1 MKLNII
7 DVSSWNPS
15 INWAKVAQA
24 VDGVIIRAG
33 YRGTR
38 GGLTTD
44 SLFLSHIRGAI
55 TAGVRRIGIYWWTTH
70 NTVQQ
75 AQADSVY
82 LIKLLEPY
90 RDKITFGVWLDS
102 EAPGANNPGTSG
114 KAFLALS
121 ASVRTTCHLAFLSA
135 LRAAGYTAGVYASDS
150 WFVER
155 LSLSRLAGYPLWVAS
170 YSYAPKAVRIN
181 AGWQFT
187 DRATVSGISNGVD
200 KSYFYTDL
208 AAGQLP
214 QKPTHDLRTLRKGD
228 VGQQVRALQ
237 KLLGGIAVDGDFG
250 PETRGAVEAYQRQYK
265 LEVDGIVG
273 PRTWSALLGSAG

>member
-1 MKLNII
+1 MSTKLNII
-7 DVSSWNPS
+7 DVSAWNPS

-38 GGLTTD
+38 GGITTD
-44 SLFLSHIRGAI
+44 NLFLSHMRGAI
-55 TAGVRRIGIYWWTTH
+55 TAGVRRIGVYWWTTH
-70 NTVQQ
+70 YTVQQ
-75 AQADSVY
+75 AQADAAY

-135 LRAAGYTAGVYASDS
+135 LRAAGYAAGVYASDS

-155 LSLSRLAGYPLWVAS
+155 LSLSRLADYPFWVAS

-187 DRATVSGISNGVD
+187 DKATVSGISNGVD
-200 KSYFYTDL
+200 MSYFYTDF
-208 AAGQLP
+208 ATGQPIL
-214 QKPTHDLRTLRKGD
+214 DMYTLRKGD
-228 VGQQVRALQ
+228 TGQQVRALQ
-237 KLLGGIAVDGDFG
+237 KILGGLEVDGDFG
-250 PETRGAVEAYQRQYK
+250 PLTKAAVEAYQRQYK
-265 LEVDGIVG
+265 LEVDGICG
-273 PRTWSALLGSAG
+273 PKTWAILLNP